1 MQDIPMQLQ
10 RLEEVIDKVFTGSE
24 TKLGVSNTVTQNA
37 LQAMLYLEGL
47 KYDLTSILKSENN

>member
-1 MQDIPMQLQ
+1 MQLQ

-24 TKLGVSNTVTQNA
+24 IKLGVSNTVTQNA
-37 LQAMLYLEGL
+37 LQAMLSLEGL